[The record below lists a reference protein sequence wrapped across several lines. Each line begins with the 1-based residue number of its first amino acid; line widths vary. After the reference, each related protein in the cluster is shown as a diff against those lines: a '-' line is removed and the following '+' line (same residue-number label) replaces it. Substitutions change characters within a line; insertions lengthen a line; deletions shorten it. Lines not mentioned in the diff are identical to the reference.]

1 MRQKRVLSLALAAA
15 LALSLSVPAG
25 AAGGSS
31 FSDVSDRNTAVNA
44 DVLRLMGVVDGVGG
58 NRFNPGA
65 NLTRAEFC
73 TMVVKFLQKGEQVA
87 MNATRTIFSD
97 VTSRHWAL
105 GYVNLASSLTVGGG
119 SSSSGSS
126 DGGGDSAPAAAL
138 ISGVGNGRFDPD
150 AKISLAQAATILI
163 RVLGYN
169 TQQVGAVWPES
180 YMNLAASHR
189 PDRRGKRRGLQP
201 HHPRPGRP
209 AVCQRPDL

>member
-1 MRQKRVLSLALAAA
+1 
-15 LALSLSVPAG
+15 
-25 AAGGSS
+25 
-31 FSDVSDRNTAVNA
+31 
-44 DVLRLMGVVDGVGG
+44 
-58 NRFNPGA
+58 
-65 NLTRAEFC
+65 
-73 TMVVKFLQKGEQVA
+73 MVVKFLQKGDQVA

-163 RVLGYN
+163 RVLGYQ

-180 YMNLAASHR
+180 YLNLAASI
-189 PDRRGKRRGLQP
+189 GLVALLYQAGVDELLAKLLVDLGLAIASYQVQM
-201 HHPRPGRP
+201 RWVFRVDQAEKG
-209 AVCQRPDL
+209 AVAEEAERL

>member
-31 FSDVSDRNTAVNA
+31 FSDVSDRTTAVNA

-73 TMVVKFLQKGEQVA
+73 TMVVKFLQKGDQVA

-138 ISGVGNGRFDPD
+138 I
-150 AKISLAQAATILI
+150 
-163 RVLGYN
+163 
-169 TQQVGAVWPES
+169 
-180 YMNLAASHR
+180 
-189 PDRRGKRRGLQP
+189 
-201 HHPRPGRP
+201 
-209 AVCQRPDL
+209 